1 MIKMGLVGVG
11 KMGISHL
18 AILGAHP
25 QVDVVA
31 ICDSATYITSVL
43 RKHSGVT
50 TYKDFGKMLNE
61 CKLDGLF
68 IATPT
73 SSHFDLAKTALEKGL
88 HLFVEKPLCL
98 NAEQSEQLAKLAVEK
113 RCVNQV
119 GYHNRFIGT
128 FREMR
133 RLVQAGAIGDVYHV
147 DGRAFGQVVIRPKSG
162 STWRSKKTE
171 GGGCLHDYACHVLDL
186 MNFVAGPPDDV
197 VSAQLQSIF
206 STDIEDA
213 VFASFRYPTGATGYL
228 ETNWSDESYRKM
240 STTITVYGTKGKL
253 IADRQELRVYLRSGA
268 EYEQYPAGWTI
279 RYITDLQSPVGYYLR
294 GEEYSAQIDSFVEA
308 IQAGNFK
315 PENSFASAAQTDNI
329 IDQIARMGKSS

>member
-279 RYITDLQSPVGYYLR
+279 RYITDLQSPVNYYLR

>member
-1 MIKMGLVGVG
+1 MIKLGLVGVG

-43 RKHSGVT
+43 GKHSGISV
-50 TYKDFGKMLNE
+50 YKDFSKMLEE
-61 CKLDGLF
+61 CDLDGVF
-68 IATPT
+68 ISTPT
-73 SSHFDLAKTALEKGL
+73 ASHFDLAVAAMKKGL

-98 NAEQSEQLAKLAVEK
+98 DAEQSEQLAKLAAEK
-113 RCVNQV
+113 KCVNQV
-119 GYHNRFIGT
+119 GYHNRVIGT
-128 FREMR
+128 FMEMQ

-186 MNFVAGPPDDV
+186 MNFVAGPPENV
-197 VSAQLQSIF
+197 ISAQLQAIF

-213 VFASFRYPTGATGYL
+213 VFATFRYPRGATGYL
-228 ETNWSDESYRKM
+228 ETNWSDETYRKM
-240 STTITVYGTKGKL
+240 STTITVFGTKGKL
-253 IADRQELRVYLRSGA
+253 ISDRQELRIYLRSG
-268 EYEQYPAGWTI
+268 EEFEQYPAGWSI
-279 RYITDLQSPVGYYLR
+279 RYITDIQPPVNFYLR
-294 GEEYSAQIDSFVEA
+294 GEEYSAQIDSFVQA
-308 IQAGNFK
+308 IHAGNLL
-315 PENSFASAAQTDNI
+315 PENSFASAARTDRV
-329 IDQIARMGKSS
+329 IDQIAKMGKNS